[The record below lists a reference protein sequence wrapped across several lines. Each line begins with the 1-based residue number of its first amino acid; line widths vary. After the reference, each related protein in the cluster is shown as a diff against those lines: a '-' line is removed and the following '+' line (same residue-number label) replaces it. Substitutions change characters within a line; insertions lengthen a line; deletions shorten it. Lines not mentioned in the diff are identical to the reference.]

1 MAGSSGKK
9 SKKGKKVGGK
19 QQGRKYSEEVR
30 QKALMLIADGKS
42 VREVSEEMQVPES
55 TIKSWKK
62 ASLESDPQE
71 LAKLRLERK
80 MRFAAIAGANAEKA
94 ALLIGRNLERI
105 QSSQDELDK
114 LIRAVGELGP
124 EDEVTKEQAKRAVE
138 VLNRLKDP
146 GLRDLSVAA
155 GTMYDKAALAE
166 GDATVNLG
174 GTVGVHKIEDL

>member
-1 MAGSSGKK
+1 MAGKSGKK
-9 SKKGKKVGGK
+9 SRAKKAS

-30 QKALMLIADGKS
+30 QKALILIADGKS

-174 GTVGVHKIEDL
+174 GSVGVHKIEDL